1 MKSQNYLIARVI
13 VNVEKNRVSRDKQ
26 NDHAVYPARYKQ
38 FAAEISCLARR
49 KINANALFLANETII
64 CNPYIFIYISLSF

>member
-26 NDHAVYPARYKQ
+26 NDHAVYPAYKQ
-38 FAAEISCLARR
+38 FAAEISYLARR
-49 KINANALFLANETII
+49 KMNANALFLANETII